1 VSGAVVLAPHGW
13 PAISAFVGWDLFLAE
28 AATQGATS
36 PKKFEAF
43 VKAEWEPRM
52 VVVAPPPRVGFY
64 FDRNGNAR
72 QDPGEISRGVRVH
85 PLIADHLAAALLEVR
100 DADLWRFVASCAGG
114 YTFRVMTG
122 ATDGRVS
129 MHALGLAVDFDPAK
143 NKRGVPLKTTA
154 LGSEPGLGVVRI
166 FRRHG
171 FTNGKDFPTADP
183 MHEQF
188 GSGY

>member
-1 VSGAVVLAPHGW
+1 MSAAVLAPHGW
-13 PAISAFVGWDLFLAE
+13 PAIAAFVGWDKFT
-28 AATQGATS
+28 AAHPGNHEPLSWQS
-36 PKKFEAF
+36 I
-43 VKAEWEPRM
+43 VRAEWESRM
-52 VVVAPPPRVGFY
+52 VIVPPPPRVGFY
-64 FDRNGNAR
+64 FDRNANAR
-72 QDPGEISRGVRVH
+72 QDPGEISRGIRVH
-85 PLIADHLAAALLEVR
+85 PLIADHLAAALLEIR

-114 YTFRVMTG
+114 YNYRVMTG

-129 MHALGLAVDFDPAK
+129 MHALGLAIDFDPKRNA
-143 NKRGVPLKTTA
+143 RGVPARKTA

-171 FTNGKDFPTADP
+171 FTSGIGFPTPDA